1 MKHHIKTVVLLMF
14 MFLILYCC
22 SREIIE
28 ISVLKP
34 ADTIIPHEIET
45 ITIFPIAGRQE
56 APGNFSGVKHIPL
69 DKETNYNA
77 AKLNYVYGIYDVL
90 IESPRFRRVVMA
102 DSSYVDSLLAGKMD
116 IRDVREMCKADS
128 TDAALLVTRI
138 DNLDML
144 ESMEENQQTGFIFHF
159 FSKIKIDLYQP
170 FLVKGKLSYSFND
183 VKYYD
188 SYKVWYS
195 DRAYKVLSDMCYW
208 AGIGVGKQLV
218 PYWEEEKRCLLNGLN
233 TDLKTSVRIASKGN
247 WDEAAGMWN
256 SLLDSNLKRLAAK
269 SSYNIA
275 LTWERA
281 DNLQQALQWINYADS
296 LRSMKAID
304 RYKAILTRRLH
315 ELDTIQMQMPVY

>member
-1 MKHHIKTVVLLMF
+1 MF

-56 APGNFSGVKHIPL
+56 APGNFSGVKHVPL
-69 DKETNYNA
+69 DKEINYNA

-116 IRDVREMCKADS
+116 TRDVREMCKADS

-144 ESMEENQQTGFIFHF
+144 ESMEEHQQTRFMPSYFYF

-170 FLVKGKLSYSFND
+170 FLVNGKLSYSFND

-188 SYKVWYS
+188 LYKVWYS
-195 DRAYKVLSDMCYW
+195 DRAYEVLSDMCYW
-208 AGIGVGKQLV
+208 AGNGIGKQLV
-218 PYWEEEKRCLLNGLN
+218 PYWEEEQRYLLSGWC
-233 TDLKTSVRIASKGN
+233 TDLKTSVNQAARGK
-247 WDEAAGMWN
+247 WDKAAVMWN

-269 SSYNIA
+269 ASYNMA
-275 LTWERA
+275 VAWERA
-281 DNLQQALQWINYADS
+281 DNLQQAMQWLNYADS
-296 LRSMKAID
+296 IKPMKSVD
-304 RYKAILTRRLH
+304 RYKAILTRRLY
-315 ELDTIQMQMPVY
+315 ELDTIQRQMPIFE